1 MVVVIKDNSGDGI
14 DDIDKVSS
22 RAIFISILIIIFCK
36 VLIFSSDENFFNVLR
51 YILDKVLR

>member
-36 VLIFSSDENFFNVLR
+36 VLIFSPDESFS
-51 YILDKVLR
+51 IC